1 MDATS
6 RAGTANPSLYNR
18 LVTGLISRVAR
29 WVQLVEARTAKASR
43 LLWVS
48 VSQSDFVLC
57 CAL

>member
-29 WVQLVEARTAKASR
+29 WVQLVGARTAKASR
-43 LLWVS
+43 SVVGFVS
-48 VSQSDFVLC
+48 HSDFVLC